1 MVAQVTVRFFA
12 GAAAA
17 AGCKEVEVE
26 AQSVAAVC
34 ERLREQYGPEFARV
48 LSASSLLVD
57 AVATGSDAA
66 VPPLHDGTTI
76 DVLPPFAG
84 G

>member
-1 MVAQVTVRFFA
+1 MVTVRFFA

-17 AGCKEVEVE
+17 AKCQQLEVEGD
-26 AQSVAAVC
+26 SVGEVTAK
-34 ERLREQYGPEFARV
+34 LRTQLGPEFGRV
-48 LSASSLLVD
+48 LDASSLLVD
-57 AVATGSDAA
+57 AVAAHGDLGMIPVT
-66 VPPLHDGTTI
+66 DGTTI

>member
-1 MVAQVTVRFFA
+1 MASVTVRLFA

-17 AGCKEVEVE
+17 AGCKEIDVE
-26 AQSVAAVC
+26 ADSVATIC
-34 ERLREQYGPEFARV
+34 DQLREQFGPEFARV
-48 LSASSLLVD
+48 LNASSLLVD
-57 AVATGSDAA
+57 GITAHRDLDLPELNNGAT
-66 VPPLHDGTTI
+66 V